1 MKSFVSSKN
10 LSIVA
15 VLLSAVV
22 IWMAAARFNSQG
34 PPDKRTSTAMPVAV
48 EVSDIV
54 HGPMEQRRTF
64 SGALAPH
71 AEFVIS
77 PKVSGRVERL
87 FANLGD
93 VVEKGQVIAEL
104 DNDEYVQA
112 VAQAHADLLVA
123 KANLMEAE
131 NALEIA
137 ARELNRFETL
147 RTRGVASDSQLDAA
161 RADQLSKQARRE
173 VARAQVTRSEA
184 MLEAVK
190 IRLGYTKI
198 TAEWTDGNGSR
209 VVAERFVDEG
219 DMVAANDPI
228 LSIVALD
235 PMIGIIFV
243 SEKDYVGLHSDQA
256 AYLTTDAFA
265 DKRFDGKIQR
275 IAPVFGSDT
284 RQARIELTIDNPG
297 HLLKPGMF
305 IRATVVLD
313 QVADAVMVPEA
324 ALTSRDDQPGVFV
337 VSADGRTVSFQPV
350 RTGIREDNRVQLI
363 GDEISGLVVVLG
375 HQLLNDGAAITIPD
389 GLEMKDPQ
397 SGGREME
404 SP

>member
-1 MKSFVSSKN
+1 MRSFFSSK
-10 LSIVA
+10 LFFFLTAFLAAGFV
-15 VLLSAVV
+15 
-22 IWMAAARFNSQG
+22 WMIAARFQPSG
-34 PPDKRTSTAMPVAV
+34 PSTGRKSADMPVAV
-48 EVSDIV
+48 EVADIV
-54 HGPMEQRRTF
+54 HGPMELRRTF
-64 SGALAPH
+64 SGTLAPH

-87 FANLGD
+87 FADLGD
-93 VVEKGQVIAEL
+93 IVEKGQVLAEL

-112 VAQAHADLLVA
+112 VAQAQADLLVA

-137 ARELNRFETL
+137 ARELARFEAL

-173 VARAQVTRSEA
+173 VTRAQVSRSEA
-184 MLEAVK
+184 MLETVK
-190 IRLGYTKI
+190 IRLGYTQI
-198 TAEWTDGNGSR
+198 TAEWTDENGPR

-243 SEKDYVGLHSDQA
+243 SEKDYVGLHPDQA

-265 DKRFDGKIQR
+265 DKRFYGKIQR
-275 IAPVFGSDT
+275 IAPVFGADT
-284 RQARIELTIDNPG
+284 RQARIELTVDNPG

-313 QVADAVMVPEA
+313 RVADAIMVPEA
-324 ALTSRDDQPGVFV
+324 ALTRRDDRMGVFV
-337 VSADGRTVSFQPV
+337 VSADGQSVSFQPV
-350 RTGIREDNRVQLI
+350 RNGIREEGRVQVL
-363 GDEISGLVVVLG
+363 GEEISGRVVVLG
-375 HQLLNDGAAITIPD
+375 QQLLNDGAAIKIP
-389 GLEMKDPQ
+389 KDPEVKAPP
-397 SGGREME
+397 SGGQE
-404 SP
+404 SHYP